1 VRVETF
7 GGGGARR
14 LIPCNPMMVGIWSQ
28 NLKLLEPYFNEIGPI
43 QMIYARAAPRKKL
56 ETDFNFPNTLI
67 SHLGRRA
74 TK

>member
-1 VRVETF
+1 
-7 GGGGARR
+7 
-14 LIPCNPMMVGIWSQ
+14 MMVGIWSQ